1 MRMNE
6 TVRNEEF
13 VLQEPVL
20 VCRWRLAGGTLP
32 LLGRHIKALAARTIQ
47 GKPITPELVG
57 WAKQHIEWTLNPTTK
72 EEKDGVLLLVVDKE
86 GKAAMSI
93 GPFQGLDELAKH
105 LLREEIEGLEPCAL
119 QEDSG
124 KWQTLIARARLAQKE
139 AKRTNVAP
147 EILWAVES
155 RAQEDGTTKCETG
168 TPKTPH
174 LIAGVAPDSSLSGA
188 NSLICDLVK
197 TKGYRLDF
205 DEELLD
211 KIVQERSVS
220 PEGKKKESQKPRYT
234 EAFLVSDE
242 LGVVGDSTQPFTK
255 EFGTYYQT
263 LLTKASEQCS
273 CEGS

>member
-1 MRMNE
+1 MNE
-6 TVRNEEF
+6 TVIKEEF
-13 VLQEPVL
+13 ALQEPVL

-93 GPFQGLDELAKH
+93 GPFQGLDEFAEQ
-105 LLREEIEGLEPCAL
+105 LLQEELESLEPCAL

-124 KWQTLIARARLAQKE
+124 TWQTLLTRARLAQKE
-139 AKRTNVAP
+139 AKQTKVAP

-155 RAQEDGTTKCETG
+155 HTQEADTKCKTGTTRA
-168 TPKTPH
+168 PH
-174 LIAGVAPDSSLSGA
+174 LVAGVAPDASLSGA
-188 NSLICDLVK
+188 NSLIRDLVK

-211 KIVQERSVS
+211 KIVQERSAH
-220 PEGKKKESQKPRYT
+220 PEGQKKESQKPRYT

-242 LGVVGDSTQPFTK
+242 LGVVGDSAQPFTK

-263 LLTKASEQCS
+263 LLTKASEQR
-273 CEGS
+273 